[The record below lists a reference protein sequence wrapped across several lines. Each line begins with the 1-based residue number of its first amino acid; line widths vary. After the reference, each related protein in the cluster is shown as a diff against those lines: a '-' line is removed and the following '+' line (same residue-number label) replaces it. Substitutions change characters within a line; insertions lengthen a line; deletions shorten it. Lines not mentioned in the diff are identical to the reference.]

1 MSDETLTTQDSPANP
16 GKKWIGD
23 IQFEVLGNLRTD
35 FTLMTYTNQ
44 PSRNHRKSTKE
55 GDRREPGP
63 DDGSSH

>member
-1 MSDETLTTQDSPANP
+1 MSDETRMTQSSPANP
-16 GKKWIGD
+16 GKKWISD

-44 PSRNHRKSTKE
+44 PSRNHRKSTQG
-55 GDRREPGP
+55 GDRREPGS